1 MRFEVDERLEAG
13 IVLTGSEVKSLRD
26 KRADMEGAF
35 ATIANGEAF
44 LHHTYI
50 APYEQAGS
58 FGHEPRRTRK
68 LLLHAREI
76 EQIKRAVEREGMTV
90 VATRL
95 YFKGG
100 RVKVEL
106 ALAKG
111 KKKADKREAVK
122 EREATREAPPVR
134 PRLSNGRSSQPGR
147 HGAAL
152 ATLTSSPLRG
162 EEVAEGRR

>member
-1 MRFEVDERLEAG
+1 M
-13 IVLTGSEVKSLRD
+13 TGT
-26 KRADMEGAF
+26 A
-35 ATIANGEAF
+35 
-44 LHHTYI
+44 
-50 APYEQAGS
+50 
-58 FGHEPRRTRK
+58 FGHEAKRTRK

-76 EQIKRAVEREGMTV
+76 DQIKRAVEREGMTV

-122 EREATREAPPVR
+122 EREATREAR
-134 PRLSNGRSSQPGR
+134 
-147 HGAAL
+147 AAI
-152 ATLTSSPLRG
+152 AR
-162 EEVAEGRR
+162 GRRSE